1 MIIDKKKKKESL
13 KLSIEKLENNL
24 VLAKSEGNTRQARAL
39 EKCLDRL
46 QSDLKK
52 LKDI

>member
-1 MIIDKKKKKESL
+1 MVKDAKKKRESL

-24 VLAKSEGNTRQARAL
+24 VLSKSEGNTRQAKAI
-39 EKCLDRL
+39 EKCLERL
-46 QSDLKK
+46 YSDLKK